1 MVVVREECLGAN
13 NYLLAGKKLAIRSA
27 DSIFIRTIINKL
39 LVYISAYAHI
49 FLSERRRLVDNR
61 GRVLLVL
68 RNQLCLYH
76 RGN

>member
-1 MVVVREECLGAN
+1 MDVVYEECLGTN
-13 NYLLAGKKLAIRSA
+13 SYLLAGKKLAIRSA

-39 LVYISAYAHI
+39 FVYISAYAHI
-49 FLSERRRLVDNR
+49 FLSERRRLVDDR
-61 GRVLLVL
+61 GGVLLVF

>member
-13 NYLLAGKKLAIRSA
+13 NYLLAGKKLAIPSA
-27 DSIFIRTIINKL
+27 ASIFIRTIMNKL

-68 RNQLCLYH
+68 RNQLCLY
-76 RGN
+76 RR

>member
-1 MVVVREECLGAN
+1 MVVVYEECLGTN

-39 LVYISAYAHI
+39 FFYISAYAHI
-49 FLSERRRLVDNR
+49 FLSERRRLVDDQ
-61 GRVLLVL
+61 GIVLLVF